1 MNRLLLVA
9 TVVLSCLFMSTS
21 CFNRSNVDKPNQIF
35 LYPEYSKGF
44 YVNRSEADD
53 SYLLVIRN
61 PLDTTQIVSE
71 IIIDGDDLKGNVK
84 AACLSIT
91 HLAFCEKIGKLENM
105 IGIPDSAHYI
115 GTGILQHV
123 EKESVKEITLGNGL
137 KTEVLLSLK
146 PDYLFTSEYQ
156 NIDFSTID
164 MAGIKAVPILEYLEP
179 HPLGRMEWI
188 RLFGF
193 LMNETKL
200 ADKISE
206 TVAENYNSLVVN
218 KMARIIRPTIF
229 DVNEYHGYWY
239 AAGGKSYMAQLYA
252 DAGFDYIWKDDEH
265 NGSFPVSQEVA
276 LEKGASTEF
285 WRFVANCSE
294 DTEIDTKYICSLNEY
309 YKTFDAVKKLNVI
322 ACNPSKTDY
331 YVSGVLEPDVIL
343 MDLIKA
349 REGEKDYDYVYYGL
363 IKE

>member
-1 MNRLLLVA
+1 MRRLLFVSVA
-9 TVVLSCLFMSTS
+9 FFLYLLLLSS
-21 CFNRSNVDKPNQIF
+21 CFSNNKAEKSDKVF

-44 YVNRSEADD
+44 YIDRNEADD

-61 PLDTTQIVSE
+61 PVDTTQIITKIE
-71 IIIDGDDLKGNVK
+71 IEGRELKGDAE

-91 HLAFCEKIGKLENM
+91 HLAFCDKIGKLKN
-105 IGIPDSAHYI
+105 ITGIPDSVHYL
-115 GTGILQHV
+115 GTEILQHIK
-123 EKESVKEITLGNGL
+123 KESVKEITLGNGL

-164 MAGIKAVPILEYLEP
+164 MAGIKAIPILEFLEP

-200 ADKISE
+200 ADEISKA
-206 TVAENYNSLVVN
+206 VIDNYNSLVVN

-229 DVNEYHGYWY
+229 DLNEYHGYWY
-239 AAGGKSYMAQLYA
+239 AAGGKSYMAQLYS

-285 WRFVANCSE
+285 WRFVANCPK

-322 ACNPSKTDY
+322 VCNPSKTDY
-331 YVSGVLEPDVIL
+331 YVKGVLEPDVIL

-349 REGEKDYDYVYYGL
+349 REGERDYDFVYYNL
-363 IKE
+363 IEK